1 MLQDKLK
8 ALPNKPGVYL
18 MKNAGGEIIYVGKAI
33 SLKNRVKSYFQN
45 KKHDSAKTRALVKN
59 ITDLEYILTDNELEA
74 LILECNLI
82 KEHRPKYNVN
92 LKDDKTYP
100 YLKIT
105 AEDYPRVIVTRKV
118 YKDSARYFGPY
129 TSATNL
135 RETIEVLKKLF
146 PFRSCKQTV
155 FTNERPCLNAHI
167 KRCLAPCVERITK
180 EQYSEIIKQVV
191 LFLEGKQEDL
201 IVKLEKDMEQA
212 ALNLEFERAA
222 QLRDQIQGIKQV
234 IEKQK
239 IVSDGHEDQD
249 VMAMARGFNEACVQ
263 VFFVRGG
270 KLIGRENYFL
280 KGTDDLERHE
290 VLEAFIKQYYIQQD
304 FVPREIL
311 VETEL
316 SEVKVLEQWL
326 TEKKGNRVYIKVPK
340 KGERKE
346 LLELVGKNALEA
358 MDKVELEK
366 QQKKDMTE
374 GAVMELQKE
383 LALPRPP
390 LRIECYDISNT
401 QGSESVASMV
411 VFEGG
416 KPKKDQYRRFKIKT
430 VEGPNDFASM
440 YEVITRRFRNAREE
454 NNGVSEKGKF
464 SILPDL
470 VIIDGG
476 KGQLQFARKAMQEQ
490 GYAHIPTYGL
500 AKREE
505 WLFTEEESEPIIL
518 PRSSTALYL
527 LQRIRDE
534 AHRFAITYHRSLRGK
549 RNLASIL
556 DDIPGIGEKRKKNLL
571 QHFGSFKKIREA
583 SVEDLLEV
591 EGINQK
597 VAEAI
602 YEYLHTHQDLLLRTK
617 ERKDT
622 YNNETGIE

>member
-1 MLQDKLK
+1 MSLHDKIQ

-18 MKNAGGEIIYVGKAI
+18 MKNNIDEIIYVGKAV
-33 SLKNRVKSYFQN
+33 SLKNRVKSYFQV
-45 KKHDSAKTRALVKN
+45 KRHDSAKTRALVKN
-59 ITDLEYILTDNELEA
+59 IADIDYILTDNELEA

-82 KEHRPKYNVN
+82 KEHRPKYNIN

-105 AEDYPRVIVTRKV
+105 NEDYPRVIVTRKV
-118 YKDSARYFGPY
+118 YKDGSKYYGPY
-129 TSATNL
+129 TSATTL
-135 RETIEVLKKLF
+135 RETIELLKKLF
-146 PFRSCKQTV
+146 PFRSCKQTT

-167 KRCLAPCVERITK
+167 KRCLAPCAGRINK
-180 EQYSEIIKQVV
+180 EQYNEIIKQVI
-191 LFLEGKQEDL
+191 LFLEGKQENL
-201 IVKLEKDMEQA
+201 ITNLEKEMEQA

-222 QLRDQIQGIKQV
+222 QIRDQIQGIRQV

-239 IVSDGHEDQD
+239 IVSDSYEDQD

-280 KGTDDLERHE
+280 KGTDDLERGE

-311 VETEL
+311 VETEIP
-316 SEVKVLEQWL
+316 EIKVLEEWL
-326 TEKKGNRVYIKVPK
+326 SNKKGSRVYIKVPK
-340 KGERKE
+340 RGERKD
-346 LLELVGKNALEA
+346 LLELVAKNALEA
-358 MDKVELEK
+358 MERMELEK
-366 QQKKDMTE
+366 QQKKAMTE
-374 GAVMELQKE
+374 GAVMELKQE
-383 LALPRPP
+383 LSLDKPP

-401 QGSESVASMV
+401 QGTESVASMV

-440 YEVITRRFRNAREE
+440 YEVITRRFKNAREE
-454 NNGVSEKGKF
+454 KTKIGNKGKF
-464 SILPDL
+464 SSLPDL

-476 KGQLQFARKAMQEQ
+476 KGQLQAARKAMEEQ
-490 GYAHIPTYGL
+490 GYAYIPTFGL
-500 AKREE
+500 AKKEE
-505 WLFTEEESEPIIL
+505 WLFREGQSDPIIL
-518 PRSSTALYL
+518 SRSSHGLYL

-534 AHRFAITYHRSLRGK
+534 AHRFAVTYHRSLRGK

-556 DDIPGIGEKRKKNLL
+556 DDISGVGDKRKKNLL
-571 QHFGSFKKIREA
+571 KHFGSFKKIQEA
-583 SVEDLLEV
+583 SIEDLLKV

-597 VAEAI
+597 VAQAI
-602 YEYLHTHQDLLLRTK
+602 YDYLHTHQDLLLRTRHK
-617 ERKDT
+617 ND
-622 YNNETGIE
+622 

>member
-1 MLQDKLK
+1 MLQDKLN
-8 ALPNKPGVYL
+8 ALPSSPGVYL
-18 MKNAGGEIIYVGKAI
+18 MKNSSGDIIYVGKAI
-33 SLKNRVKSYFQN
+33 SLKSRVKSYFQN

-59 ITDLEYILTDNELEA
+59 IADLEYILTDTELEA

-82 KEHRPKYNVN
+82 KEHRPKYNVS

-118 YKDSARYFGPY
+118 YKDGAKYFGPY

-135 RETIEVLKKLF
+135 RETIELLKRLF
-146 PFRSCKQTV
+146 PFRSCKQPV

-167 KRCLAPCVERITK
+167 KRCLAPCIGRISK
-180 EQYSEIIKQVV
+180 EEYNEIIKQVV
-191 LFLEGKQEDL
+191 LFLEGKEEAL
-201 IVKLEKDMEQA
+201 LVKLEKDMEQA
-212 ALNLEFERAA
+212 AASLEFERAA
-222 QLRDQIQGIKQV
+222 QLRDQIQGIKLV
-234 IEKQK
+234 MEKQK
-239 IVSDGHEDQD
+239 IVSGGTEDQD

-263 VFFVRGG
+263 VFFIRSG
-270 KLIGRENYFL
+270 KIIGRENYFL
-280 KGTDDLERHE
+280 KGTDDLERSE

-304 FVPREIL
+304 FIPREIL

-316 SEVKVLEQWL
+316 SEVKVLEEWL
-326 TEKKGNRVYIKVPK
+326 SEKKGSRVYIKVPK
-340 KGERKE
+340 RGDRKE

-366 QQKKDMTE
+366 REKKAMTE
-374 GAVMELQKE
+374 GAVMELEKE

-390 LRIECYDISNT
+390 LRIECFDISNT
-401 QGSESVASMV
+401 QGTDSVASMV

-430 VEGPNDFASM
+430 VEGPNDYASM
-440 YEVITRRFRNAREE
+440 YEVIARRFRNAREE
-454 NNGVSEKGKF
+454 KKDIGDKGKF
-464 SILPDL
+464 SKLPDL

-476 KGQLQFARKAMQEQ
+476 KGQLESARKAMEEQ
-490 GYAHIPTYGL
+490 GFANIPTFGL
-500 AKREE
+500 AEREE
-505 WLFTEEESEPIIL
+505 WLFAGEQSEPIIL
-518 PRSSTALYL
+518 PRSSKALYL

-556 DDIPGIGEKRKKNLL
+556 DDIPGIGEKRKQNLL
-571 QHFGSFKKIREA
+571 KHFGSFKKIQEA
-583 SVEDLLEV
+583 SIEELAQVD
-591 EGINQK
+591 GINHK
-597 VAEAI
+597 VAEGV

-617 ERKDT
+617 K
-622 YNNETGIE
+622 NN

>member
-18 MKNAGGEIIYVGKAI
+18 MKNDAEEIIYVGKAI

-45 KKHDSAKTRALVKN
+45 KKQDSAKTRALVKN
-59 ITDLEYILTDNELEA
+59 IADLEYIITDSEMEA

-82 KEHRPKYNVN
+82 KKHRPKYNVS

-105 AEDYPRVIVTRKV
+105 PEDYPRVIVTRNV
-118 YKDSARYFGPY
+118 YKDGAKYFGPY
-129 TSATNL
+129 TSATTL
-135 RETIEVLKKLF
+135 RETIELLKRLF
-146 PFRSCKQTV
+146 PFRSCNQKV
-155 FTNERPCLNAHI
+155 FINERPCLNAHI
-167 KRCLAPCVERITK
+167 NRCLAPCVGGINR
-180 EQYSEIIKQVV
+180 EQYSKLIKQVI

-201 IVKLEKDMEQA
+201 LVKLEKDMEQA

-222 QLRDQIQGIKQV
+222 QLRDQIGGIKQV

-239 IVSDGHEDQD
+239 IVSGGHEDQD
-249 VMAMARGFNEACVQ
+249 VMAIARGFNEASVQ
-263 VFFVRGG
+263 VFFIRGG

-280 KGTDDLERHE
+280 KGTDDLERGE

-326 TEKKGNRVYIKVPK
+326 TEKKGSRVYIKVPK

-358 MDKVELEK
+358 MEKVELEK
-366 QQKKDMTE
+366 QQKKAMTE

-383 LALPRPP
+383 LALQRPP

-401 QGSESVASMV
+401 QGTESVASMV

-430 VEGPNDFASM
+430 VEGSNDFASM
-440 YEVITRRFRNAREE
+440 YEVISRRFRNANEE
-454 NNGVSEKGKF
+454 KDITEQKRKF

-476 KGQLQFARKAMQEQ
+476 KGQLQAANKAMQEQ

-505 WLFTEEESEPIIL
+505 WLFTEEHGEPIIL
-518 PRSSTALYL
+518 PRASTALYL
-527 LQRIRDE
+527 LQRVRDE

-556 DDIPGIGEKRKKNLL
+556 DDIPGIGDKRKKILL
-571 QHFGSFKKIREA
+571 QHFGSFKKIQESSLA
-583 SVEDLLEV
+583 DLLQV

-602 YEYLHTHQDLLLRTK
+602 YDYLHTHQDLLLRTK
-617 ERKDT
+617 HKKE
-622 YNNETGIE
+622 